1 MRFDLSLYLVTDA
14 RLCKSAGLEHTVIEA
29 VRGGVSFVQLRDKHA
44 SDTDM
49 ISQAKR
55 LKAALAG
62 SGVPLVINDR
72 LEVALQSGADG
83 LHVGQSDTAVQEAR
97 AAMGPE
103 AIIGLSINTLEQL
116 HAAPT
121 ALLDYIGLG
130 PVFAT
135 QSKQDHAAPLGV
147 EGLAS
152 LAAASS
158 LPCVAIGGLKAE
170 HTEQVLRAGVNG
182 LAVISAICG
191 QPNPYQAARLFARPI
206 S

>member
-14 RLCKSAGLEHTVIEA
+14 QLCKAAGLERTVIEA
-29 VRGGVSFVQLRDKHA
+29 VKGGVSFVQLRDKHA

-49 ISQAKR
+49 IEQAKR

-72 LEVALQSGADG
+72 LNVALQSGADG

-97 AAMGPE
+97 TAMGPE

-116 HAAPT
+116 HAAPV
-121 ALLDYIGLG
+121 ALLDYVGLG

-135 QSKQDHAAPLGV
+135 QSKQDHAKPLGF
-147 EGLAS
+147 EGLAQ
-152 LAAASS
+152 LATACT
-158 LPCVAIGGLKAE
+158 LPSVAIGGLKAE
-170 HTEQVLRAGVNG
+170 HAQQVVAAGANG

-191 QPNPYQAARLFARPI
+191 QPDPCQAARVFARP
-206 S
+206 